1 MADNKQYI
9 THVKDEG
16 RILISE
22 DVLAT
27 IAVQALAVIEGFEGL
42 SNEPG
47 ADIVDLIGKKNWGKG
62 IKVTICE
69 NDDVL
74 IECNV
79 AITYGHSVVAV
90 ANAIQDAVANVI
102 RSMAGV
108 SAVNVNVNV
117 CGIIR
122 Q

>member
-27 IAVQALAVIEGFEGL
+27 IAIQALADIEGFAGL
-42 SNEPG
+42 SNKPG

-74 IECNV
+74 VELNV
-79 AITYGHSVVAV
+79 AIAYGFSVVSV
-90 ANAIQDAVANVI
+90 ANTIQDTVSNVI

-108 SAVNVNVNV
+108 AAVNVNVNV
-117 CGIIR
+117 CGIVR
-122 Q
+122 V